1 MEVGFATDGK
11 GQGRVLTSPKL
22 KLVSSNRVR
31 DNQTVLVL
39 EVLIFI
45 ISDVR
50 VNHYLYLCTSEP
62 HLQKK
67 EKYATLILKNI

>member
-31 DNQTVLVL
+31 DNQTVL